1 MTASVIIDTKRARV
15 KGFMLLDVRSQTISE
30 GGEGRHQPQRRIP
43 FGHAQDRLPTGQ
55 TIATWGDEHPA
66 EREALLSGE
75 EANRRG
81 WCSPPP
87 PTGGG
92 SGPRDLVEA
101 AGRPTGG
108 GSRTVGAGRFPGQVA
123 GAVVAAEPSWRL
135 RPDGPAQ
142 GPRPDGVAGKGPA
155 TRLLAAEDE
164 LWRGA

>member
-108 GSRTVGAGRFPGQVA
+108 GSRTVGAGGSRGKSR
-123 GAVVAAEPSWRL
+123 GLSWRL
-135 RPDGPAQ
+135 SRRGAYGPTAQ
-142 GPRPDGVAGKGPA
+142 PRALARTVSLGKG
-155 TRLLAAEDE
+155 RLQDC
-164 LWRGA
+164 